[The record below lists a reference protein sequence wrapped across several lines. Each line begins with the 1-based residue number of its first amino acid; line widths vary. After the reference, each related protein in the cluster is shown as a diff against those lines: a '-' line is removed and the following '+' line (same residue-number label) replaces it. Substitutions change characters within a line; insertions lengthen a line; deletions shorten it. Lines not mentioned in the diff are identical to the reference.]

1 MDWLYLGLVALP
13 WWLPVLVLLLVL
25 VGGAALG
32 AVIVAVIGAVRTGFR
47 TQEPAADVDV
57 AEFFADAAR

>member
-13 WWLPVLVLLLVL
+13 WWLPLLVLACVL

-32 AVIVAVIGAVRTGFR
+32 AVIVAVVGAVRTAFAPQD
-47 TQEPAADVDV
+47 TAEDVDV